1 MASSSLTAVS
11 SSLSFAAYLALLVF
25 LAGMIRRAW
34 RWAATPVPFRIPTTA
49 GQQRSLPWIR
59 AARLESPWTPAG
71 VAGRMALE
79 VLLFRSL
86 FRDTRS
92 RLEPGPRLTLI
103 ERKALWLAA
112 LVFHWSLLVV
122 GVRHLRLLLNPVP
135 AWVTA
140 VASVDGFLQA
150 GVPSWYL
157 SDVGVGLALGYLLF
171 RRLRDPL
178 LRYLTQPA
186 DYLALALLLA
196 VVGSGL
202 ALRYAVRPDV
212 VGVKAFAAGVAALRP
227 APLEAPSA
235 WFVAHFL
242 SVCAL
247 AVFFPFSKLVHAAG
261 VFFSPTRN
269 LANDSRARRHVNPWN
284 GPVTTRRYEDWE
296 QELVT
301 SRKSKVTNPSQES
314 EA

>member
-1 MASSSLTAVS
+1 MSLI
-11 SSLSFAAYLALLVF
+11 LSFAAYLALPVF
-25 LAGMIRRAW
+25 LAGMAWRAW

-59 AARLESPWTPAG
+59 GAWLESPWTAAG
-71 VAGRMALE
+71 VAARMAME

-112 LVFHWSLLVV
+112 LAFHWSLLVIV
-122 GVRHLRLLLNPVP
+122 VRHVRLVLTPVP

-150 GVPSWYL
+150 GVPTWYV
-157 SDVGVGLALGYLLF
+157 SDVTIGLALGYLLF

-186 DYLALALLLA
+186 DYLALALLLGVA
-196 VVGSGL
+196 GTGL
-202 ALRYAVRPDV
+202 VLRYVVRPDLV
-212 VGVKAFAAGVAALRP
+212 AVKAFAASLAALQP
-227 APLEAPSA
+227 APLDAPSA
-235 WFVAHFL
+235 WFVVHFL

-269 LANDSRARRHVNPWN
+269 QANDSRARRHVNPWN
-284 GPVTTRRYEDWE
+284 APVTTRVYEDWE
-296 QELVT
+296 RELIT
-301 SRKSKVTNPSQES
+301 SRKQV
-314 EA
+314 

>member
-1 MASSSLTAVS
+1 LTLSS
-11 SSLSFAAYLALLVF
+11 AAYLALLVF
-25 LAGMIRRAW
+25 LAGMTWRAW

-49 GQQRSLPWIR
+49 GQQRSLAWIR
-59 AARLESPWTPAG
+59 ASRLESPGTPAG

-112 LVFHWSLLVV
+112 LAFHWSLLIIV
-122 GVRHLRLLLNPVP
+122 VRHLRLLLNPVP
-135 AWVTA
+135 GWVTA
-140 VASVDGFLQA
+140 VVSADGFLQA

-157 SDVGVGLALGYLLF
+157 SDVAVGLALGYLLF

-196 VVGSGL
+196 VVGTGL
-202 ALRYAVRPDV
+202 VMRYAVRPDV

-227 APLEAPSA
+227 APLDAPSA
-235 WFVAHFL
+235 WFAAHVL
-242 SVCAL
+242 SVCVL
-247 AVFFPFSKLVHAAG
+247 AAFFPFSKLVHAAG

-284 GPVTTRRYEDWE
+284 GPVPTRSHEDWE
-296 QELVT
+296 RELVT
-301 SRKSKVTNPSQES
+301 SRKSPVKSPGQKSES
-314 EA
+314 RV

>member
-1 MASSSLTAVS
+1 VSLI
-11 SSLSFAAYLALLVF
+11 LSAAAWLALLIF
-25 LAGMIRRAW
+25 LAGLVWRAW

-49 GQQRSLPWIR
+49 GQQRSLSWIR
-59 AARLESPWTPAG
+59 AARLECPWTAAG

-92 RLEPGPRLTLI
+92 RLEAGPRLTLI

-112 LVFHWSLLVV
+112 LAFHWSLLVIV
-122 GVRHLRLLLNPVP
+122 VRHLRLLVNPVP
-135 AWVTA
+135 GWVTA
-140 VASVDGFLQA
+140 IASVDGFLQA

-157 SDVGVGLALGYLLF
+157 SDVVVGVALGYLLF

-186 DYLALALLLA
+186 DYVALALLLTVA
-196 VVGSGL
+196 GTGMV
-202 ALRYAVRPDV
+202 LRYVVRPDLV
-212 VGVKAFAAGVAALRP
+212 AVKAFAAGLAVLRP
-227 APLEAPSA
+227 APLDAPSA
-235 WFVAHFL
+235 WFVVHLL

-247 AVFFPFSKLVHAAG
+247 AAFFPFSKLVHAAG

-269 LANDSRARRHVNPWN
+269 LANDTRARRHINPWN
-284 GPVTTRRYEDWE
+284 APVKTRAYEDWE

-301 SRKSKVTNPSQES
+301 SRKSQVKSPSLKS
-314 EA
+314 EV